1 MTRRVIADRLE
12 SQSVLVIECTI
23 PPDATI
29 AEWQRG
35 LRAGQ
40 AAHRSA
46 PWLARRVRRRAA
58 RLHSG

>member
-1 MTRRVIADRLE
+1 MTRRAIADRLE

-35 LRAGQ
+35 VRAGGSGP
-40 AAHRSA
+40 RSA
-46 PWLARRVRRRAA
+46 PWLARRFRRRTA